1 MLICKIIEKHLGLK
15 IQFIGNVGFD
25 ERVHD
30 ELCKKGPF
38 TDKYPYSQA
47 AMDLKA
53 LTKGMV
59 EATHAQG
66 EVPACIQPDIN
77 TLSG

>member
-1 MLICKIIEKHLGLK
+1 M
-15 IQFIGNVGFD
+15 GNVGFD
-25 ERVHD
+25 ECVHD

-38 TDKYPYSQA
+38 VERYPYSQA
-47 AMDLKA
+47 TMDLKA

-59 EATHAQG
+59 EATHVQG
-66 EVPACIQPDIN
+66 EIPVFTQPDIN